1 MLVEL
6 DVVEER
12 LPLVKGCRTCETLE
26 QLLVMRRLGRDPG
39 DWVRREHRVN
49 TGGETGMEEAGVG
62 ETVGGVAGVSGETP
76 RCLELR
82 GRLSSCCSCSMSLGR
97 RSLSLDLLGVLRVEQ
112 LQESGAVP
120 GGYLLLLLWR
130 SGLLFLLL

>member
-1 MLVEL
+1 MVEKC
-6 DVVEER
+6 
-12 LPLVKGCRTCETLE
+12 LPLVKGCWTCETLE

-49 TGGETGMEEAGVG
+49 TGGETVMEEAGVW
-62 ETVGGVAGVSGETP
+62 ETVRGVTGVSGETS
-76 RCLELR
+76 RSLELR
-82 GRLSSCCSCSMSLGR
+82 SRLSCLSSCCSCSMSLGR
-97 RSLSLDLLGVLRVEQ
+97 RCLSLDLLGVLRVEQ

-120 GGYLLLLLWR
+120 GGYLLLRLRR